1 MYLLFMSD
9 LHSQYAK
16 GEIFCQLHSTNIN
29 MKKDVL
35 NWSLLVGIILFGLY
49 SCKSS
54 SAHNEAPAAVPAEVV
69 TVGAADANTQNDYTA
84 SLEGKVNVEI
94 RSQVD
99 GYLEKVYV
107 DEGAYVKAG
116 QLLFKIDDHRYR
128 EQLNN
133 AKASLHAAEAAVLN
147 AQLEIDKVT
156 PLVNNKVVSDI
167 QLRTAKTAYEVAVA
181 NVEQARAMVASASI
195 NVGYTNVTAPVSGY
209 IGRIPKKAGALI
221 SLNDPEPLT
230 KLSDVHEIYA
240 YFSLSEA
247 DFFSFKDNYA
257 GSTLEEK
264 LKNLPPAVLVLAD
277 NHIYEQQGKVDMIDG
292 QFEKNTGAI
301 TLRAVFPNGKG
312 VIRTGNTGKVRLLRE
327 HKGAILVPQSA
338 TIEIQDRVFVY
349 TVGKDNKLARQAIT
363 VIGTS
368 GNQYLVKDGVKAGD
382 KIVLTGVD
390 RLKEG
395 MEIKPEKAKPAQ
407 S

>member
-1 MYLLFMSD
+1 ML
-9 LHSQYAK
+9 
-16 GEIFCQLHSTNIN
+16 
-29 MKKDVL
+29 VL
-35 NWSLLVGIILFGLY
+35 TVLVGLY

-54 SAHNEAPAAVPAEVV
+54 SAHNEAPAATPAEVV
-69 TVGAADANTQNDYTA
+69 TIGAADTNTENDYTA

-116 QLLFKIDDHRYR
+116 QPLFKIDEHRYR

-133 AKASLHAAEAAVLN
+133 AKAALHAAEASVLN

-156 PLVNNKVVSDI
+156 PLVNNKVVSDM
-167 QLRTAKTAYEVAVA
+167 QLRTAKTAHEVATA
-181 NVEQARAMVASASI
+181 NVEQAKAMVASAAI
-195 NVGYTNVTAPVSGY
+195 NLGYTNITAPVSGY

-221 SLNDPEPLT
+221 SLNDPEALT

-240 YFSLSEA
+240 YFSLSEG
-247 DFFSFKDNYA
+247 DFFSFKDNYD

-264 LKNLPPAVLVLAD
+264 LKNLPPAILVLAD
-277 NHIYEQQGKVDMIDG
+277 NHVYEEKGKVDMIDG

-301 TLRAVFPNGKG
+301 TLRAVFPNAKG
-312 VIRTGNTGKVRLLRE
+312 TIRTGNTGKVRLLRE
-327 HKGAILVPQSA
+327 HKAAIIVPQAA
-338 TIEIQDRVFVY
+338 TIEIQDRIFVY
-349 TVGKDNKLARQAIT
+349 TLDKDNKTVRQAIT
-363 VIGTS
+363 VIGST
-368 GNQYLVKDGVKAGD
+368 GNQYLVSDGVKSGD
-382 KIVLTGVD
+382 RIVVSGVD

-407 S
+407 N

>member
-1 MYLLFMSD
+1 
-9 LHSQYAK
+9 
-16 GEIFCQLHSTNIN
+16 

-35 NWSLLVGIILFGLY
+35 IRSMLVLTVLVGLY

-54 SAHNEAPAAVPAEVV
+54 SAHNEAPAATPAEVV
-69 TVGAADANTQNDYTA
+69 TIGAADANTENDYTA

-116 QLLFKIDDHRYR
+116 QPLFKIDEHRYR

-133 AKASLHAAEAAVLN
+133 AKAALHAAEASVLN

-167 QLRTAKTAYEVAVA
+167 QLRTAKTAYEVATA
-181 NVEQARAMVASASI
+181 NVEQAKAMVASAAI
-195 NVGYTNVTAPVSGY
+195 NLGYTNITAPVSGY

-240 YFSLSEA
+240 YFSLSEG
-247 DFFSFKDNYA
+247 DFFSFKDSYE

-264 LKNLPPAVLVLAD
+264 LKNLPAAVLVLAD
-277 NHIYEQQGKVDMIDG
+277 NHIYEEKGKVDMIDG

-301 TLRAVFPNGKG
+301 TLRAVFPNAKG
-312 VIRTGNTGKVRLLRE
+312 TIRTGNTGKVRLLRE
-327 HKGAILVPQSA
+327 HKGAILVPQAA
-338 TIEIQDRVFVY
+338 TIEIQDRIFVY
-349 TVGKDNKLARQAIT
+349 TLDKDNKTVRQAIT

-368 GNQYLVKDGVKAGD
+368 GNQYLVSDGVKSGD
-382 KIVLTGVD
+382 RIVVSGVD

>member
-1 MYLLFMSD
+1 
-9 LHSQYAK
+9 
-16 GEIFCQLHSTNIN
+16 
-29 MKKDVL
+29 MKKEVL
-35 NWSLLVGIILFGLY
+35 IWGLLVMMIVSGLY

-69 TVGAADANTQNDYTA
+69 TIGAADANTENDYTA
-84 SLEGKVNVEI
+84 TLEGKVNVEI

-116 QLLFKIDDHRYR
+116 QPLFKIDEHRYR

-133 AKASLHAAEAAVLN
+133 AKAAQHAAEAAVVN
-147 AQLEIDKVT
+147 AQLEVDKVA
-156 PLVNNKVVSDI
+156 PLVANKVVSDI
-167 QLRTAKTAYEVAVA
+167 QLRTAKAALDVATA
-181 NVEQARAMVASASI
+181 NVEQAKAQVASASI
-195 NVGYTNVTAPVSGY
+195 NVGYTNITAPVSGY

-240 YFSLSEA
+240 YFSLSEG
-247 DFFSFKDNYA
+247 DFFNFKDNYA
-257 GSTLEEK
+257 GTTLEEK

-277 NHIYEQQGKVDMIDG
+277 NHVYDQKGKVDMIDG

-301 TLRAVFPNGKG
+301 TLRAVFPNDKG
-312 VIRTGNTGKVRLLRE
+312 VIRTGNTGKVRLQRE
-327 HKGAILVPQSA
+327 YKGAILVPQSA

-349 TVGKDNKLARQAIT
+349 TVDKDNKITRQAIT
-363 VIGTS
+363 IIGNS
-368 GNQYLVKDGVKAGD
+368 GNYYLVSDGLKAGD

-407 S
+407 N

>member
-1 MYLLFMSD
+1 
-9 LHSQYAK
+9 
-16 GEIFCQLHSTNIN
+16 

-35 NWSLLVGIILFGLY
+35 IWSLLVGLILSGLY

-54 SAHNEAPAAVPAEVV
+54 SAHNEAPTAVPAEVV
-69 TVGAADANTQNDYTA
+69 TIGAADANTQNDYTA

-116 QLLFKIDDHRYR
+116 QPLFKIDDHRYR

-147 AQLEIDKVT
+147 AQLEVDKVT
-156 PLVNNKVVSDI
+156 PLVANKVVSDI
-167 QLRTAKTAYEVAVA
+167 QLRTAKTAYEVATA
-181 NVEQARAMVASASI
+181 NVEQAKALVAAASI
-195 NVGYTNVTAPVSGY
+195 NLGYTNITAPVSGY

-240 YFSLSEA
+240 YFSLSES
-247 DFFSFKDNYA
+247 DFFTFKDNYA
-257 GSTLEEK
+257 GTTLEEK
-264 LKNLPPAVLVLAD
+264 LRNLPPAELVLAD
-277 NHIYEQQGKVDMIDG
+277 NHIYEKKGKVDMIDG

-301 TLRAVFPNGKG
+301 TLRAVFPNEKG
-312 VIRTGNTGKVRLLRE
+312 TIRTGNTGKVRLQRQFKEAL
-327 HKGAILVPQSA
+327 LVPQAA
-338 TIEIQDRVFVY
+338 TIEVQDRVFVY
-349 TVGKDNKLARQAIT
+349 TVGKDNKITRQAIT
-363 VIGTS
+363 IIGTS

-382 KIVLTGVD
+382 VIVITGVD

-395 MEIKPEKAKPAQ
+395 TEIKPEKAKPVAKG
-407 S
+407 

>member
-1 MYLLFMSD
+1 
-9 LHSQYAK
+9 
-16 GEIFCQLHSTNIN
+16 

-35 NWSLLVGIILFGLY
+35 IRSMLVLTVLVGLY

-54 SAHNEAPAAVPAEVV
+54 SAHNEAPAATPAEVV
-69 TVGAADANTQNDYTA
+69 TIGAADANTENDYTA

-116 QLLFKIDDHRYR
+116 QPLFKIDEHRYR

-133 AKASLHAAEAAVLN
+133 AKAALHAAEASVLN

-156 PLVNNKVVSDI
+156 PLVNNKVVSDM
-167 QLRTAKTAYEVAVA
+167 QLRTAKTAHEVATA
-181 NVEQARAMVASASI
+181 NVEQAKAMVASAAI
-195 NVGYTNVTAPVSGY
+195 NLGYTNITAPVSGY

-221 SLNDPEPLT
+221 SLSDPEPLT

-240 YFSLSEA
+240 YFSLSEG

-277 NHIYEQQGKVDMIDG
+277 NHIYEEKGKVDMIDG

-301 TLRAVFPNGKG
+301 TLRAVFPNAKG
-312 VIRTGNTGKVRLLRE
+312 TIRTGNTGKVRLLRE
-327 HKGAILVPQSA
+327 HKAAILVPQAA
-338 TIEIQDRVFVY
+338 TIEIQDRIFVY
-349 TVGKDNKLARQAIT
+349 TLDKDNKTVRQAIT
-363 VIGTS
+363 VIGST
-368 GNQYLVKDGVKAGD
+368 GNQYLVSEGVKSGD
-382 KIVLTGVD
+382 KVVVSGVD

-395 MEIKPEKAKPAQ
+395 MEIKPEKAKPAPQ

>member
-1 MYLLFMSD
+1 
-9 LHSQYAK
+9 
-16 GEIFCQLHSTNIN
+16 
-29 MKKDVL
+29 MKKEVL
-35 NWSLLVGIILFGLY
+35 IWSLLVVMILSGLY

-69 TVGAADANTQNDYTA
+69 TIGAADANTENDYTA
-84 SLEGKVNVEI
+84 TLEGKVNVEI

-116 QLLFKIDDHRYR
+116 QPLFKIDEHRYR

-133 AKASLHAAEAAVLN
+133 AKAALHAAEAAVVN
-147 AQLEIDKVT
+147 AQLEVDKVA
-156 PLVNNKVVSDI
+156 PLVANKVVSDI
-167 QLRTAKTAYEVAVA
+167 QLRTAKAAFDVATA
-181 NVEQARAMVASASI
+181 NVEQAKAQVASAAI
-195 NVGYTNVTAPVSGY
+195 NLGYTNITAPVSGY

-240 YFSLSEA
+240 YFSLSEG
-247 DFFSFKDNYA
+247 DFFNFKDNYA
-257 GSTLEEK
+257 GATLEEK
-264 LKNLPPAVLVLAD
+264 LKNLPPAVLVLAE
-277 NHIYEQQGKVDMIDG
+277 NHIYDQKGKVDMIDG
-292 QFEKNTGAI
+292 QFEKSTGAI
-301 TLRAVFPNGKG
+301 TLRAVFPNDKG
-312 VIRTGNTGKVRLLRE
+312 VIRTGNTGKVRLQRE
-327 HKGAILVPQSA
+327 YKNAILVPQSA
-338 TIEIQDRVFVY
+338 TIEVQDRVFVY
-349 TVGKDNKLARQAIT
+349 TVDKDNKITRQAIT
-363 VIGTS
+363 ILGNS
-368 GNQYLVKDGVKAGD
+368 GNYYLVSDGLKAGD

>member
-1 MYLLFMSD
+1 
-9 LHSQYAK
+9 
-16 GEIFCQLHSTNIN
+16 

-35 NWSLLVGIILFGLY
+35 NRSLLVIIILMGLY
-49 SCKSS
+49 SCQSS
-54 SAHNEAPAAVPAEVV
+54 AAHNEAPAATPAEVV
-69 TVGAADANTQNDYTA
+69 TIGAADASTENDYTA

-116 QLLFKIDDHRYR
+116 QPLFKIDEHRYR

-156 PLVNNKVVSDI
+156 PLVNSKVVSDI
-167 QLRTAKTAYEVAVA
+167 QLRTAKTAYEVATA
-181 NVEQARAMVASASI
+181 NVEQAKALVAAASI
-195 NVGYTNVTAPVSGY
+195 NVGYTNINAPVSGY

-240 YFSLSEA
+240 YFSLSEG

-264 LKNLPPAVLVLAD
+264 LKNLPPVVLVLAD
-277 NHIYEQQGKVDMIDG
+277 NHVYEEKGKVDMIDG

-312 VIRTGNTGKVRLLRE
+312 TIRTGNTGKVRLLRE
-327 HKGAILVPQSA
+327 FKNAILVPQAA
-338 TIEIQDRVFVY
+338 TVEIQDRVFVY
-349 TVGKDNKLARQAIT
+349 TLDKANKTTRQAIT
-363 VIGTS
+363 VTGTS
-368 GNQYLVKDGVKAGD
+368 GNEYLVTDGVKAGD
-382 KIVLTGVD
+382 RIVVSGVD

-395 MEIKPEKAKPAQ
+395 MEIKPEKAKTAQ
-407 S
+407 R

>member
-1 MYLLFMSD
+1 
-9 LHSQYAK
+9 
-16 GEIFCQLHSTNIN
+16 

-35 NWSLLVGIILFGLY
+35 IRSMLVLTVLTGLY
-49 SCKSS
+49 SCGSTA
-54 SAHNEAPAAVPAEVV
+54 AHNEAPAATPAEVV
-69 TVGAADANTQNDYTA
+69 TIGAADANTENDYTA

-116 QLLFKIDDHRYR
+116 QPLFKIDEHRYR

-133 AKASLHAAEAAVLN
+133 AKAALHAAEASVLN

-156 PLVNNKVVSDI
+156 PLVNNKVVSDM
-167 QLRTAKTAYEVAVA
+167 QLRTAKTAHEVATA
-181 NVEQARAMVASASI
+181 NVEQAKAMVASAAI
-195 NVGYTNVTAPVSGY
+195 NLGYTNITAPVSGY

-221 SLNDPEPLT
+221 SLSDPEPLT

-240 YFSLSEA
+240 YFSLSEG

-277 NHIYEQQGKVDMIDG
+277 NHIYEEKGKVDMIDG

-301 TLRAVFPNGKG
+301 TLRAVFPNAKG
-312 VIRTGNTGKVRLLRE
+312 TIRTGNTGKVRLLRE
-327 HKGAILVPQSA
+327 YKAAILVPQAA
-338 TIEIQDRVFVY
+338 TIEIQDRIFVY
-349 TVGKDNKLARQAIT
+349 TLDKDNKTVRKAIT
-363 VIGTS
+363 VIGST
-368 GNQYLVKDGVKAGD
+368 GNQYLVSEGVKSGD
-382 KIVLTGVD
+382 KIVVSGVD

-395 MEIKPEKAKPAQ
+395 MEIKPEKAKPAPQ

>member
-1 MYLLFMSD
+1 ML
-9 LHSQYAK
+9 
-16 GEIFCQLHSTNIN
+16 
-29 MKKDVL
+29 VL
-35 NWSLLVGIILFGLY
+35 TVLVGLY

-54 SAHNEAPAAVPAEVV
+54 SAHNEAPAATPAEVV
-69 TVGAADANTQNDYTA
+69 TIGAADANTENDYTA

-116 QLLFKIDDHRYR
+116 QPLFKIDEHRYR

-133 AKASLHAAEAAVLN
+133 AKAALHAAEASVLN

-156 PLVNNKVVSDI
+156 PLVNNKVVSDM
-167 QLRTAKTAYEVAVA
+167 QLRTAKTAHEVATA
-181 NVEQARAMVASASI
+181 NVEQAKAMVASAAI
-195 NVGYTNVTAPVSGY
+195 NLGYTNVTAPVSGY

-221 SLNDPEPLT
+221 SLSDPEPLT

-240 YFSLSEA
+240 YFSLSEG

-264 LKNLPPAVLVLAD
+264 LKNLPPAILVLAD
-277 NHIYEQQGKVDMIDG
+277 NHIYEEKGRVDMIDG

-301 TLRAVFPNGKG
+301 TLRAVFPNAKG
-312 VIRTGNTGKVRLLRE
+312 TIRTGNTGKVRLLRE
-327 HKGAILVPQSA
+327 YKSAILVPQAA
-338 TIEIQDRVFVY
+338 TIEIQDRIFVY
-349 TVGKDNKLARQAIT
+349 TLDKDNKTVRQAIT
-363 VIGTS
+363 VTGST
-368 GNQYLVKDGVKAGD
+368 GNQYLVSEGVKSGD
-382 KIVLTGVD
+382 RIVVSGVD

-395 MEIKPEKAKPAQ
+395 MEIKPEKAKPAAPQ

>member
-1 MYLLFMSD
+1 
-9 LHSQYAK
+9 
-16 GEIFCQLHSTNIN
+16 

-35 NWSLLVGIILFGLY
+35 NRSMLVIIVLLGLY

-54 SAHNEAPAAVPAEVV
+54 SANTEASSAISAEVV
-69 TVGAADANTQNDYTA
+69 TIGAADASTENDYTA

-116 QLLFKIDDHRYR
+116 QPLFKIDEHRYR

-133 AKASLHAAEAAVLN
+133 AKAALHAAEAAVLN

-156 PLVNNKVVSDI
+156 PLVNSKVVSEI
-167 QLRTAKTAYEVAVA
+167 QLRTAKTAYEVATA
-181 NVEQARAMVASASI
+181 NVEQAKALVAAAAI
-195 NVGYTNVTAPVSGY
+195 NLGYTNVNAPVSGY

-221 SLNDPEPLT
+221 SLSDPEPLT

-240 YFSLSEA
+240 YFSLSES

-264 LKNLPPAVLVLAD
+264 LKNLPPVVLVLAD
-277 NHIYEQQGKVDMIDG
+277 NHTYEEQGKVDMIDG

-301 TLRAVFPNGKG
+301 TLRAVFPNGQG
-312 VIRTGNTGKVRLLRE
+312 TIRTGNTGKVRLVRS
-327 HKGAILVPQSA
+327 HKDAILVPQAA
-338 TIEIQDRVFVY
+338 TVEVQDRIFVY
-349 TVGKDNKLARQAIT
+349 TLNKDNKTTRQAIT

-368 GNQYLVKDGVKAGD
+368 GNQYLIKDGVKPGD
-382 KIVLTGVD
+382 RIVVSGVD

-395 MEIKPEKAKPAQ
+395 VEIKPEKAKPAQ

>member
-1 MYLLFMSD
+1 
-9 LHSQYAK
+9 
-16 GEIFCQLHSTNIN
+16 

-54 SAHNEAPAAVPAEVV
+54 SAHNEASTAVPAEVV
-69 TVGAADANTQNDYTA
+69 TIGAADANTENDYTA

-116 QLLFKIDDHRYR
+116 QPLFKIDDHRYR

-133 AKASLHAAEAAVLN
+133 AKATLHAAEAAVLN
-147 AQLEIDKVT
+147 AQLEVDKVA
-156 PLVNNKVVSDI
+156 PLVDNKVVSDM
-167 QLRTAKTAYEVAVA
+167 QLRTAKAAYEVAVA
-181 NVEQARAMVASASI
+181 NVEQAKAQVAAAAI
-195 NVGYTNVTAPVSGY
+195 NLGYTNITAPASGY
-209 IGRIPKKAGALI
+209 IGRIPKKPGALI

-240 YFSLSEA
+240 YFSLSEG
-247 DFFSFKDNYA
+247 DFFSFKENYA
-257 GSTLEEK
+257 GATLEEK
-264 LKNLPPAVLVLAD
+264 LKNLPPAQLVLAD
-277 NHIYEQQGKVDMIDG
+277 NHIYEKTGKVDMIDG

-301 TLRAVFPNGKG
+301 TLRAVFPNDKG
-312 VIRTGNTGKVRLLRE
+312 TIRTGNTGKVRLQRE
-327 HKGAILVPQSA
+327 FKGAIIVPQAA
-338 TIEIQDRVFVY
+338 TIEIQDRIFVY
-349 TVGKDNKLARQAIT
+349 TVGKDNKITRQAIT
-363 VIGTS
+363 VVGAS
-368 GNQYLVKDGVKAGD
+368 GNQYLVSEGVKPGD
-382 KIVLTGVD
+382 RIVTTGVD

-395 MEIKPEKAKPAQ
+395 TEVKPEKAKLAQ
-407 S
+407 E

>member
-1 MYLLFMSD
+1 
-9 LHSQYAK
+9 
-16 GEIFCQLHSTNIN
+16 

-35 NWSLLVGIILFGLY
+35 IRSMLVLTVLVGLY

-54 SAHNEAPAAVPAEVV
+54 SAHNEAPAATPAEVV
-69 TVGAADANTQNDYTA
+69 TIGAADANTENDYTA

-116 QLLFKIDDHRYR
+116 QPLFKIDEHRYR

-133 AKASLHAAEAAVLN
+133 AKAALHAAEASVLN

-156 PLVNNKVVSDI
+156 PLVNNKVVSDM
-167 QLRTAKTAYEVAVA
+167 QLRTAKTAHEVATA
-181 NVEQARAMVASASI
+181 NVEQAKAMVASAAI
-195 NVGYTNVTAPVSGY
+195 NLGYTNITAPVSGY

-221 SLNDPEPLT
+221 SLSDPEPLT

-240 YFSLSEA
+240 YFSLSEG
-247 DFFSFKDNYA
+247 DFFNFKDNYA

-277 NHIYEQQGKVDMIDG
+277 NHIYEEKGKVDMIDG

-301 TLRAVFPNGKG
+301 TLRAVFPNAKG
-312 VIRTGNTGKVRLLRE
+312 TIRTGNTGKVRLLRE
-327 HKGAILVPQSA
+327 YKGAILVPQAA
-338 TIEIQDRVFVY
+338 TVEVQDRIFVY
-349 TVGKDNKLARQAIT
+349 TLDKDNKTVRKAIT
-363 VIGTS
+363 VIGST
-368 GNQYLVKDGVKAGD
+368 GNQYLVSDGVKSGD
-382 KIVLTGVD
+382 KVVVSGVD

-395 MEIKPEKAKPAQ
+395 MEIKPEKAKPAPQ

>member
-1 MYLLFMSD
+1 
-9 LHSQYAK
+9 
-16 GEIFCQLHSTNIN
+16 

-35 NWSLLVGIILFGLY
+35 NRSLLVIIILMGLY
-49 SCKSS
+49 SCQPSA
-54 SAHNEAPAAVPAEVV
+54 AHNEAPAATPAEVV
-69 TVGAADANTQNDYTA
+69 TIGAADASTENDYTA

-116 QLLFKIDDHRYR
+116 QPLFKIDEHRYR

-156 PLVNNKVVSDI
+156 PLVNSKVVSEI
-167 QLRTAKTAYEVAVA
+167 QLRTAKTAYEVATA
-181 NVEQARAMVASASI
+181 NVEQAKALVAAATI
-195 NVGYTNVTAPVSGY
+195 NVGYTNITAPVSGY

-240 YFSLSEA
+240 YFSLSEG

-264 LKNLPPAVLVLAD
+264 LKNLPPVVLVLAD
-277 NHIYEQQGKVDMIDG
+277 NHVYEEKGKVDMIDG

-312 VIRTGNTGKVRLLRE
+312 TIRTGNTGKVRLQRE
-327 HKGAILVPQSA
+327 YKNAILVPQAA
-338 TIEIQDRVFVY
+338 TVEIQDRVFVY
-349 TVGKDNKLARQAIT
+349 TLDKANKTVRQAIT
-363 VIGTS
+363 VTGNS
-368 GNQYLVKDGVKAGD
+368 GNDYLVTDGVKAGD
-382 KIVLTGVD
+382 RIVVSGVD

-395 MEIKPEKAKPAQ
+395 MEIKPEKAKTAQ
-407 S
+407 R